1 LSSVQSLGHDST
13 SSSTSSSTPSSSKG
27 SVEGSTAISGDT
39 NSTADEEVARTKN
52 RWSVV
57 KTEMVSTIEEEIKE
71 VIQRNEE
78 DDDGDATAK
87 PLTEE
92 GSSLT
97 QIKKG
102 KGKKDKK
109 DKKKK
114 NKKKRAESVVLPTP
128 ATIIKQPKTIT
139 KTIYNDIDL
148 LQDSKNNS
156 QNNHIFV
163 LPTEGVLRITIEMAI
178 KDVIVAESDTSSS
191 SSSDSDEDIDND
203 TKDVGSIQYRRR
215 KEKKRKENE
224 MEKEKERNIENERRK
239 DMEIQRKIERKKAL
253 NGDHVEKGVDNIDIL
268 TNGIL
273 GRKNM
278 DEKTNNSK
286 HTKTKTKK
294 HVHENFVWKNIERR
308 NIANTFWISL
318 GRKID
323 LPKRLTNVKETSG
336 SFK

>member
-1 LSSVQSLGHDST
+1 MTIDEERRLAHILLTLSSVQSLGHDST

-78 DDDGDATAK
+78 DDDGEKD
-87 PLTEE
+87 
-92 GSSLT
+92 
-97 QIKKG
+97 
-102 KGKKDKK
+102 KKDKK

-128 ATIIKQPKTIT
+128 AIIIKQPKTIT

-203 TKDVGSIQYRRR
+203 TKDVGSIQYRKR

-253 NGDHVEKGVDNIDIL
+253 NGDRVEKGVDNIDIL

-308 NIANTFWISL
+308 NIANTCWISL